1 MTQPG
6 DVGDP
11 ASTAIAPV
19 AVDRFAGGNSTLLGR
34 IGPLAFCV
42 FWLLLLSIPFVT
54 RNDYI
59 VSLGVSFL
67 INLMLI
73 ASLNLLIGYCG
84 QISLG
89 HAGFF
94 GLGAYTAGIVSAKF
108 GINPW
113 AGLPASCIAAAL
125 VAVLIGIPV
134 LRLKGHYLAMAT
146 LGFNAILSVLF
157 NQLVSLTGGPNGLL
171 GVKPLGF
178 GTYLLDTQA
187 RIFPLL
193 WLCAGLV
200 MLGLNNLIKSRV
212 GRALRA
218 LAGSEL
224 AAESLGVNAFRYK
237 LIVFALT
244 GSIAGLAGCLYI
256 ESNLYASPDSFDFSV
271 SILLLAMVALGGWGR
286 YFGAVLGALIYTAA
300 PEILR
305 TLQDAQLLIF
315 GAGMILVLQFFPRGL
330 AGIGDAAVRLWRPSR
345 S

>member
-1 MTQPG
+1 MTQHG
-6 DVGDP
+6 DSVDP
-11 ASTAIAPV
+11 VHAGITPATV
-19 AVDRFAGGNSTLLGR
+19 NRFASGNSKFLGG
-34 IGPLAFCV
+34 IGPPALCLL
-42 FWLLLLSIPFVT
+42 WLSLLSIPALIA
-54 RNDYI
+54 NDYI

-94 GLGAYTAGIVSAKF
+94 GLGAYTAGILSAKF

-113 AGLPASCIAAAL
+113 AGLPASSIAAAI
-125 VAVLIGIPV
+125 VAVLVGIPT

-171 GVKPLGF
+171 GVKPLSI
-178 GTYLLDTQA
+178 GTFPLDTQA

-193 WLCAGLV
+193 WLCSGLV
-200 MLGLNNLIKSRV
+200 MLALLNLNQSRV

-218 LAGSEL
+218 LADSEL
-224 AAESLGVNAFRYK
+224 AAESLGVDTFRYK
-237 LIVFALT
+237 LIVFVLT

-286 YFGAVLGALIYTAA
+286 YFGAVIGALIYTAA
-300 PEILR
+300 PELLR

-315 GAGMILVLQFFPRGL
+315 GAGMIAVLQFFPRGL
-330 AGIGDAAVRLWRPSR
+330 AGIGDAAARLWRPSR